1 VSYLVRISVTGRG
14 NEPVE
19 VRGCLRHAC
28 KLIRRS
34 QCFETPRLLRR
45 RCREII
51 PDVLMRLGELRGLIY
66 RSDRGRYGRPRT
78 FVHFF
83 ETPVQLTCDPH
94 GRQLHILG
102 GNYRITRRGIEG

>member
-1 VSYLVRISVTGRG
+1 MSYLVRISVTGRV
-14 NEPVE
+14 NEPLE
-19 VRGCLRHAC
+19 VRGCLRQGREF
-28 KLIRRS
+28 IRPF

-45 RCREII
+45 RGRGMI
-51 PDVLMRLGELRGLIY
+51 PDALMRLGELRGLIY
-66 RSDRGRYGRPRT
+66 RSDRGKRGKPRT

-83 ETPVQLTCDPH
+83 ETPAQLTCDSQ